1 MTYPWRARKNV
12 LVRKL
17 YLLPLLFAAA
27 VLVMETYT
35 RQPLDVPSATLLPPM
50 PADARRVVLVA
61 HGSVDGDNPQ
71 FPEIIGRLESHYTAV
86 GETNVA
92 VRYLRWSPWSD
103 DRLRAVATAERL
115 GRELG
120 PLLARMAALE
130 ELVLVVHSSGAY
142 IADALCESYRQAA
155 LPARA
160 RVTMVFLDP
169 FQLRGFIDFRH
180 GRRNHG
186 RCADFALAVINTDDP
201 APATNTPLALAW
213 NLDVTAHP
221 GRAAMTRNGHYW
233 PLQYYRDFLPGLE
246 REPLVLA
253 HERFARGEVV
263 HDH

>member
-1 MTYPWRARKNV
+1 MK
-12 LVRKL
+12 K
-17 YLLPLLFAAA
+17 YLLLTLLLAAA
-27 VLVMETYT
+27 VLVMEAYT
-35 RQPLDVPSATLLPPM
+35 RQPLEVPSATLLPAM

-71 FPEIIGRLESHYTAV
+71 FPEIIARLESHYAAA

-120 PLLARMAALE
+120 PLLGRMAALE
-130 ELVLVVHSSGAY
+130 ELVLIVHSSGAY

-155 LPARA
+155 PPARVA

-201 APATNTPLALAW
+201 APATNVALARAW
-213 NLDVTAHP
+213 NLEVTAHP

-246 REPLVLA
+246 REPLALS
-253 HERFARGEVV
+253 HERFARGEVA
-263 HDH
+263 HDP